1 MNNPLLISVWII
13 FGLSILTTNISNN
26 FAMAARNA
34 GALVVQEQVSTGN
47 LNLDKEINKFY
58 HCISKTHA
66 DPPSIQSVDN
76 CYHQTSTSDY
86 QTSTGG
92 TSDGGGNRNIQYQ
105 TSTGGTSDGGGNRNI
120 QYNNDETHSSTVG
133 ILRVVPPPGV
143 LVEVNQSPQSP

>member
-1 MNNPLLISVWII
+1 MNNPVLILVWII

-34 GALVVQEQVSTGN
+34 GAFVVQEQVSTGN

-76 CYHQTSTSDY
+76 CYHQSSIGDY
-86 QTSTGG
+86 QSSTGG
-92 TSDGGGNRNIQYQ
+92 TSDGGNRNIQIES
-105 TSTGGTSDGGGNRNI
+105 STGGTSDGGNRNI

-133 ILRVVPPPGV
+133 TLRVVPPPGV
-143 LVEVNQSPQSP
+143 LVDVNQSP

>member
-1 MNNPLLISVWII
+1 MNNPLLILVWII

-26 FAMAARNA
+26 FAMAASNG
-34 GALVVQEQVSTGN
+34 GAFVVQEQVSTRN

-76 CYHQTSTSDY
+76 CYHQSPIGDY
-86 QTSTGG
+86 QSSTGG
-92 TSDGGGNRNIQYQ
+92 TSD
-105 TSTGGTSDGGGNRNI
+105 GGNRNI

-133 ILRVVPPPGV
+133 TLRVVPPPGV
-143 LVEVNQSPQSP
+143 LVDVNQSP

>member
-1 MNNPLLISVWII
+1 MNNPRLISVWII

-26 FAMAARNA
+26 FAMATSNG

-47 LNLDKEINKFY
+47 LSLDKEINKFY
-58 HCISKTHA
+58 HCISKTHE

-76 CYHQTSTSDY
+76 CYYQTSTDDY

-92 TSDGGGNRNIQYQ
+92 TSD
-105 TSTGGTSDGGGNRNI
+105 GGNRNI

-133 ILRVVPPPGV
+133 ILRAVPPPGV
-143 LVEVNQSPQSP
+143 LVEVNQSP

>member
-1 MNNPLLISVWII
+1 MNNPVLILVWII

-34 GALVVQEQVSTGN
+34 GAFVVQEQVSTGS

-76 CYHQTSTSDY
+76 CYHQSSIGDY
-86 QTSTGG
+86 QSSTGG
-92 TSDGGGNRNIQYQ
+92 TSD
-105 TSTGGTSDGGGNRNI
+105 GGNRNI

-133 ILRVVPPPGV
+133 TLRVVPPPGV
-143 LVEVNQSPQSP
+143 LVDVNQSP

>member
-1 MNNPLLISVWII
+1 MDDPLLISVWII

-26 FAMAARNA
+26 FAMAASNG
-34 GALVVQEQVSTGN
+34 GAFVVQEQVSTGN

-58 HCISKTHA
+58 HCISKTHD

-76 CYHQTSTSDY
+76 CYYQTSIGDY

-92 TSDGGGNRNIQYQ
+92 ISD
-105 TSTGGTSDGGGNRNI
+105 GGNRNI

-133 ILRVVPPPGV
+133 ILRAVPPPGV
-143 LVEVNQSPQSP
+143 LVEVTQSP

>member
-1 MNNPLLISVWII
+1 MNNSLLISVWII

-26 FAMAARNA
+26 FVMATRNA

-47 LNLDKEINKFY
+47 LSLDKEINKFY

-76 CYHQTSTSDY
+76 CYSQTSIGDY

-92 TSDGGGNRNIQYQ
+92 TSD
-105 TSTGGTSDGGGNRNI
+105 GGNRNI

-143 LVEVNQSPQSP
+143 LVEVNQSS

>member
-1 MNNPLLISVWII
+1 
-13 FGLSILTTNISNN
+13 
-26 FAMAARNA
+26 
-34 GALVVQEQVSTGN
+34 
-47 LNLDKEINKFY
+47 LDKEINKFY

-76 CYHQTSTSDY
+76 CYHQNSIGD
-86 QTSTGG
+86 
-92 TSDGGGNRNIQYQ
+92 YQ

-143 LVEVNQSPQSP
+143 LVEVNQSPESIKSADK

>member
-1 MNNPLLISVWII
+1 MNNPVLILVWII

-26 FAMAARNA
+26 SAMAARNA
-34 GALVVQEQVSTGN
+34 GAFVVQEQVSTGS

-76 CYHQTSTSDY
+76 CYHQSSIGDY
-86 QTSTGG
+86 QSSTGG
-92 TSDGGGNRNIQYQ
+92 TSDGGNRNIQIES
-105 TSTGGTSDGGGNRNI
+105 STGGTSDGGNRNI

-133 ILRVVPPPGV
+133 TLRVVPPPGV
-143 LVEVNQSPQSP
+143 LVDVNQSP

>member
-47 LNLDKEINKFY
+47 LSLDKEINKFY

-76 CYHQTSTSDY
+76 CYHQTSIVDY

-105 TSTGGTSDGGGNRNI
+105 TSTGGTSDGGNRNI

>member
-1 MNNPLLISVWII
+1 MNNPLLILVWII

-26 FAMAARNA
+26 FAMAASNG
-34 GALVVQEQVSTGN
+34 GAFVVQEQVSTGN

-76 CYHQTSTSDY
+76 CYHQTSIGDY

-92 TSDGGGNRNIQYQ
+92 TSD
-105 TSTGGTSDGGGNRNI
+105 DGGNRNI
-120 QYNNDETHSSTVG
+120 QYNNDETHSTTVG
-133 ILRVVPPPGV
+133 ILRAVPPPGV
-143 LVEVNQSPQSP
+143 LVEVTQSP

>member
-1 MNNPLLISVWII
+1 MNNPLLILVAII

-26 FAMAARNA
+26 FAMAASNG
-34 GALVVQEQVSTGN
+34 GAFVVQEQVSTGN

-76 CYHQTSTSDY
+76 CYYQTSIGDY

-92 TSDGGGNRNIQYQ
+92 TSD
-105 TSTGGTSDGGGNRNI
+105 GGNRNI

-133 ILRVVPPPGV
+133 ILRAVPPPGV
-143 LVEVNQSPQSP
+143 LVEVTQSP

>member
-1 MNNPLLISVWII
+1 MNNPLLILVVII

-26 FAMAARNA
+26 FAMAASNG
-34 GALVVQEQVSTGN
+34 GAFVVQEQVSTGN

-58 HCISKTHA
+58 HCISKTHD

-76 CYHQTSTSDY
+76 CYYQTSIGDY

-92 TSDGGGNRNIQYQ
+92 ISD
-105 TSTGGTSDGGGNRNI
+105 GGNRNI

-133 ILRVVPPPGV
+133 ILRAVPPPGV
-143 LVEVNQSPQSP
+143 LVEVTQSP